1 MTINTE
7 KLIIWIGI
15 GLFCCSL
22 IYILEQPTKDIYQI
36 EIKCPE
42 LPTKDIDQIEIKCPE
57 LRVPLGAYD
66 ELTGTIYVFT
76 ELLEKD
82 RVEHVLLHE
91 YGHYLGLDENQA
103 EDYANNH
110 YIAKRK

>member
-1 MTINTE
+1 MTINTK

-22 IYILEQPTKDIYQI
+22 IYILEQ
-36 EIKCPE
+36 
-42 LPTKDIDQIEIKCPE
+42 PTKDIDQIEIKCPE

-76 ELLEKD
+76 ELQEKD